1 MSQIALTG
9 TPRQVSNQLAMLVD
23 KSEPFRRPE
32 NGRGYTGHKA
42 GALWEARGQ
51 YWQMSDPQLAL
62 DAEMCVNPLDAPRW
76 LPLDW
81 GIRP

>member
-1 MSQIALTG
+1 MTTLALSG
-9 TPRQVSNQLAMLVD
+9 TPRQISNQLAMLVD
-23 KSEPFRRPE
+23 PCEPFRCPT

-42 GALWEARGQ
+42 AALYEARGH
-51 YWQMSDPQLAL
+51 YWQMRDPQIAL

-81 GIRP
+81 GLRP

>member
-1 MSQIALTG
+1 MTTLALSG

-23 KSEPFRRPE
+23 PCEPFRPPA
-32 NGRGYTGHKA
+32 NGRAFTGSKSA
-42 GALWEARGQ
+42 ALWDLLH
-51 YWQMSDPQLAL
+51 YWQVRDPQIAL

-81 GIRP
+81 GLRT